1 MPNWI
6 CRALRVA
13 VIVTLAFGLGP
24 RLVLMQLVA
33 WSKMTSVNLEVMPLD
48 QALEKAMSGR
58 DICDICRIIQQ
69 TQNHQNGVSDDAVLV
84 DSLSPLI
91 PLSPIDVRILDVSC
105 ESSYSVIDPCSI
117 FIIEQLPPPSPP
129 PRLVV

>member
-6 CRALRVA
+6 RHALRVA
-13 VIVTLAFGLGP
+13 VIVALAFGLGP
-24 RLVLMQLVA
+24 RLVLLQLVA
-33 WSKMTSVNLEVMPLD
+33 WSNMASVNLEVMPLD

-58 DICDICRIIQQ
+58 DICDICRIIQR
-69 TQNHQNGVSDDAVLV
+69 TQNHQNGVPDEAVLA
-84 DSLSPLI
+84 DILSPLI
-91 PLSPIDVRILDVSC
+91 PLSPIDVRVLDVSC
-105 ESSYSVIDPCSI
+105 ELSYCVIDPCSV